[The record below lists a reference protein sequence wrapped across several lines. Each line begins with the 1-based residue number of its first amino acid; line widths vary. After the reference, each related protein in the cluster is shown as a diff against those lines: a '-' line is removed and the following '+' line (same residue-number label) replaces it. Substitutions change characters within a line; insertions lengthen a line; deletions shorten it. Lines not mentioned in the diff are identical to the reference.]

1 MFGDPGSRNSLSL
14 DLDMSWGIV
23 LQAYRCLTIDGEDD
37 TRHRNPLQEWGEEVE
52 EGAVYGVTLRR
63 VRTERPSGEFLVCPG
78 SPGYV
83 HYKTCKVRSLRA
95 GTLQKLV
102 ENLLVE
108 YQGTDPSYVPTF
120 LSTYRA
126 FTSAEKVL
134 ELLLDRRVER
144 LGDKESASPGSPVPD
159 TASVQRVV
167 RGLLQT
173 WLERHPQDFRD
184 SPQCLQLVSHYLSQ
198 DCRETPSQLL
208 RLLKSLEEEGEQD
221 PSQND
226 WRHITRPAEGDCEP
240 SAHSTSLLSNPPQ
253 DVAEQLTLIDVDLF
267 QRLQSCHCLG
277 SIWSQRDKKENKH
290 VAPSVRATVAQFNA
304 VTACVTASV
313 LSDIQLK
320 PQVRAKVL
328 EKWISIAQYCRFLRN
343 FSSLRAILS
352 ALQSNSIYRLK
363 RTWAA
368 VSRDN
373 LNIFHKLSAIFSDE
387 NNHEM
392 SREILTKD
400 EIPLRRTHSARNE
413 PRPLQRS
420 ASQVRST
427 RPAQG
432 TVPYLGTFLTD
443 LVMLD
448 TALPDYVEGGL
459 INFEKRRKEYEVL
472 AKIQKLQLTCRH
484 YVLTPKPEILQA
496 FYMHRQLTEDQ
507 SYRISRTIEPPA
519 DSCPNS
525 PRIRRKLTKR
535 FSSLL
540 LGSEV
545 FSPKMNG
552 DRVSPSG
559 SCSSCEID
567 EGLIAAL
574 CPAETATNKDRGS
587 TQEVLTPPSTPGREE
602 ALRSVSSP
610 RSPVSPS
617 LPVYNQQIA
626 DLCIIRVSMEN
637 THGNL
642 YKSIL
647 LTSQDKSRVVIQRAL
662 HKHNIESYGPDD
674 FQLVQLLSDG
684 KELTIPDT
692 ANVYY
697 AMNTSAN
704 FDFVLRKRVRYS

>member
-1 MFGDPGSRNSLSL
+1 
-14 DLDMSWGIV
+14 
-23 LQAYRCLTIDGEDD
+23 
-37 TRHRNPLQEWGEEVE
+37 
-52 EGAVYGVTLRR
+52 
-63 VRTERPSGEFLVCPG
+63 
-78 SPGYV
+78 
-83 HYKTCKVRSLRA
+83 
-95 GTLQKLV
+95 
-102 ENLLVE
+102 
-108 YQGTDPSYVPTF
+108 
-120 LSTYRA
+120 
-126 FTSAEKVL
+126 
-134 ELLLDRRVER
+134 
-144 LGDKESASPGSPVPD
+144 
-159 TASVQRVV
+159 
-167 RGLLQT
+167 
-173 WLERHPQDFRD
+173 
-184 SPQCLQLVSHYLSQ
+184 
-198 DCRETPSQLL
+198 
-208 RLLKSLEEEGEQD
+208 
-221 PSQND
+221 
-226 WRHITRPAEGDCEP
+226 
-240 SAHSTSLLSNPPQ
+240 
-253 DVAEQLTLIDVDLF
+253 
-267 QRLQSCHCLG
+267 
-277 SIWSQRDKKENKH
+277 
-290 VAPSVRATVAQFNA
+290 
-304 VTACVTASV
+304 
-313 LSDIQLK
+313 
-320 PQVRAKVL
+320 
-328 EKWISIAQYCRFLRN
+328 
-343 FSSLRAILS
+343 
-352 ALQSNSIYRLK
+352 
-363 RTWAA
+363 
-368 VSRDN
+368 
-373 LNIFHKLSAIFSDE
+373 
-387 NNHEM
+387 
-392 SREILTKD
+392 
-400 EIPLRRTHSARNE
+400 
-413 PRPLQRS
+413 
-420 ASQVRST
+420 
-427 RPAQG
+427 
-432 TVPYLGTFLTD
+432 
-443 LVMLD
+443 
-448 TALPDYVEGGL
+448 GGL

-574 CPAETATNKDRGS
+574 CPAETAINKDRGS

-674 FQLVQLLSDG
+674 FQLVQLLSEG

-704 FDFVLRKRVRYS
+704 FDFVLRRRPHCAHQTQLLCPSIANHCAHQMQPLCPSNAATVPIKCSHCAHQTQPLCPYIATTVSINCSHCAHQTQPLCPSNPATVPINCHHYAHQAQPLCPSNAATVPIICHHCAIKHSHCNHQLPPLCPINCRQFASSIAASVSHQLPPVCPIKCCQCPPTRHLPVSGQRIPPRCDRHPITAPVASANQVTGNQTRCT